1 MREREREGEERER
14 FDVLRRRVAPPRAFE
29 EAFSRRRM

>member
-1 MREREREGEERER
+1 MREREGEERER
-14 FDVLRRRVAPPRAFE
+14 STSRRRVASPRAFEE

>member
-14 FDVLRRRVAPPRAFE
+14 FDVLRRRVASPRAFE